1 MDGATFVSVE
11 DKAIQLK
18 ALKNA
23 LEPCSRKLK
32 EEVQKRKL
40 LADKGKPLV
49 AATVRKLVSAA
60 SLGCKVEKSIAA
72 VVATKI

>member
-1 MDGATFVSVE
+1 MSVE

-40 LADKGKPLV
+40 LADKGKPLA

-60 SLGCKVEKSIAA
+60 GLGCKAEKSIAA